1 MDVTLA
7 LTSLAHLLV
16 LVYWLGGDVGAF
28 LSSRIVTDPAKSAP
42 ARIAAA
48 GVLANVDM
56 APRSALILAMPTGI
70 SLALA
75 KGWLAM
81 PAWQEAAVWAGSLAW
96 LAIAWII
103 HLKHLEPGAALR
115 RIDLGVRWLVLI
127 KLIALALWPGAIFDF
142 GPLPLFL
149 KLKCAILAACIGCG
163 LAIRALL
170 GPFGRAFAALVRDG
184 ASPQGDAVIAAS
196 LSRARPIVMLLW
208 VMLLCAAFL
217 GLAKPT

>member
-28 LSSRIVTDPAKSAP
+28 VSSRIVTDPNKSAP

-48 GVLANVDM
+48 GILANVDM
-56 APRSALILAMPTGI
+56 APRSALILAAPTGI

-75 KGWLAM
+75 KGWVTM
-81 PAWQEAAVWAGSLAW
+81 PAWQPTTIWVASLTW
-96 LAIAWII
+96 LVIAWII
-103 HLKHLEPGAALR
+103 HLKHLAPGAPLR
-115 RIDLGVRWLVLI
+115 RLDLVVRWLVLV
-127 KLIALALWPGAIFDF
+127 KLIAVALWPGAIFGF

-170 GPFGRAFAALVRDG
+170 GPFTPAFAALARDG
-184 ASPQGDAVIAAS
+184 PSPAGDAAIAAS
-196 LSRARPIVMLLW
+196 LSRARPIVVLLW
-208 VMLLCAAFL
+208 TLLLCAAVV
-217 GLAKPT
+217 GLAQPK